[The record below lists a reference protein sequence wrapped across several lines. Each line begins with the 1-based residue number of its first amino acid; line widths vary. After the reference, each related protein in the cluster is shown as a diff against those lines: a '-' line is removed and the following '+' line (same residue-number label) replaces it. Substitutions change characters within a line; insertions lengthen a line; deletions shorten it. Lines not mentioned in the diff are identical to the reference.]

1 MIAGRS
7 GLTRATP
14 PGTTRERMA
23 GWLDQ
28 AAFAVLALL
37 ALSFAFE
44 WIRPVVVLRGG
55 LSLTSVE
62 LILLTGLGLW
72 AAARAAGWRRPKS
85 PPGLAL
91 PALLWLI
98 VLTLSALL
106 APDHRTDALK
116 YTARTATGL
125 LAGWAVYDI
134 VVSSQQGRY
143 RRSLLLRFLAITGI
157 VVTLLG
163 LTELVQW
170 EPALHWLAGF
180 KKVPTRVGDLLRI
193 SATLGYATVAA
204 MVLELTLPL
213 LLAWLLTA
221 RRGWQRAVL
230 AIAVAAQMAVL
241 VLTLTRGGV
250 LALFAGLVVMTGLAW
265 RRSLRTVAAGSLAAV
280 FLLVGWVGV
289 LLVVNPLAGLRLKS
303 ESEAGWYQATYSAP
317 MEATAQAGD
326 SLVVP
331 VEVVN
336 AGVRAWDVGG
346 NQPFVLSYHLRKSNG
361 LMIEYDGVRTPLPQ
375 RVAPGERLSLQ
386 AVIRTPDVAGQYL
399 VEWDMLQENVIW
411 FSAKGSTPAA
421 TRLTIVPYAGAGAGH
436 GLPSDHAQATL
447 RIPPVGR
454 LQLWRTALRMALARP
469 LLGVGPDNFRLVY
482 GDYAGVAVWDST
494 VHANNLYLE
503 WLADTGLVGFAIF
516 FWLNAALLAG
526 VYRSL
531 SRNNPSR
538 PAATYD
544 MTWQLALLAALT
556 AWYVHGMLDSFYE
569 FTPSFV
575 AFWIIAGLALSWPI
589 PPISTDFDSHAT
601 GI

>member
-1 MIAGRS
+1 MTAGRS
-7 GLTRATP
+7 GLARAVPSQTP
-14 PGTTRERMA
+14 RECLA

-28 AAFAVLALL
+28 AAFVALALL
-37 ALSFAFE
+37 ALGFAFE

-55 LSLTSVE
+55 LALTGVE
-62 LILLTGLGLW
+62 LVLFTGLGLW
-72 AAARAAGWRRPKS
+72 AAARAAGWRRPQS

-98 VLTLSALL
+98 VLTMSSLL
-106 APDHRTDALK
+106 APDHRADALK

-134 VVSSQQGRY
+134 VVSSHQE
-143 RRSLLLRFLAITGI
+143 RRRRRLLLRLLAIAG
-157 VVTLLG
+157 VAVTLLG
-163 LTELVQW
+163 LAELVQW
-170 EPALHWLAGF
+170 EPALRWLAGF
-180 KKVPTRVGDLLRI
+180 KKAPTRVGDLLRI

-213 LLAWLLTA
+213 LLAWLLMA
-221 RRGWQRAVL
+221 RRAWQRAVL
-230 AIAVAAQMAVL
+230 AIAVTAQIAVL

-250 LALFAGLVVMTGLAW
+250 LALFAGLAVMAGLAW
-265 RRSLRTVAAGSLAAV
+265 RRGLRTVAAGSLAAAL
-280 FLLVGWVGV
+280 LLVGWVGV

-303 ESEAGWYQATYSAP
+303 ESEVGWYQATYRAP
-317 MEATAQAGD
+317 PEASAQAGD
-326 SLVVP
+326 WLAVS
-331 VEVVN
+331 VEVAN
-336 AGVRAWDVGG
+336 AGVRAWVVGG
-346 NQPFVLSYHLRKSNG
+346 PQPFVLSYHIRQHDGRL
-361 LMIEYDGVRTPLPQ
+361 IEYDGVRTPLPH

-386 AVIRTPDVAGQYL
+386 AVVRAPDATGEYL
-399 VEWDMLQENVIW
+399 LEWDMLQEDVTW
-411 FSAKGSTPAA
+411 FSAKGNASAA
-421 TRLTIVPYAGAGAGH
+421 TRLTVVPHSGGGGGQAPQ
-436 GLPSDHAQATL
+436 PSGSQAAL
-447 RIPPVGR
+447 RIPPAGR

-482 GDYAGVAVWDST
+482 GDYAGVSVWDST

-516 FWLNAALLAG
+516 LWLNAALLAG

-531 SRNNPSR
+531 GRGNPCE
-538 PAATYD
+538 PAEAYVI
-544 MTWQLALLAALT
+544 WQVALLAALT
-556 AWYVHGMLDSFYE
+556 AWYIHGLLDSFYE

-589 PPISTDFDSHAT
+589 PPILVDPDSHAT